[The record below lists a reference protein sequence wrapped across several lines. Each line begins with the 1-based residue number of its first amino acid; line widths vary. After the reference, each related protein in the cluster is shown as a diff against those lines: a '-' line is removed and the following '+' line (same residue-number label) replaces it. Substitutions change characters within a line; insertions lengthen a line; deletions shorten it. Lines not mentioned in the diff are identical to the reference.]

1 MCTDPEGKEMLRV
14 FSKFY
19 DGDYVG
25 TSISPEEREALN
37 RLYESSYI
45 DIRVVGNREYAV
57 ASPLGKQFKHKRRTA
72 VTKRQPSGLFTRSM
86 S

>member
-19 DGDYVG
+19 EGDYV
-25 TSISPEEREALN
+25 SNNISPEEREALN

-57 ASPLGKQFKHKRRTA
+57 ASPLGKQFKHKGRTVA
-72 VTKRQPSGLFTRSM
+72 KRQPSGPLTRSM